1 MISDHEFKKITDKM
15 LQMEATYTDLIFKEV
30 ESLDCSL
37 FETTDN
43 LYSAIP
49 EGSTRIKKGD
59 SWGGNKVTGWFKC
72 SYTVT
77 PSTQGQK
84 LYLCADTGALETLVF
99 VNGKPHGVLANKVVI
114 RTRGN
119 HHALIITDGVKEGTT
134 FDFAL
139 EAYCW
144 HNEVGTQPFKD
155 EPNGP
160 FNANHPVVFNSV
172 TIALRD
178 EVIKEFAFSLRA
190 VNEIAQFT
198 RDDYKRAEAQNCL
211 YDIYKTVSQVPLES
225 GVDYPALK
233 RALERMNLILKKK
246 NLSDNY
252 PTMYITGHSHL
263 DTAWLW
269 PIKETIRK
277 AARTYSNA
285 ITMMKEYPEYTF
297 LQSSACHADMM
308 KKYYPTIF
316 EDIKRMVAEG
326 RWEPNGGVWIECD
339 CNVTGPEAM
348 VRQFLYGQRFTMKEF
363 GYKSDTFWLPD
374 TFGYSQS
381 LPQIMKHS
389 GVKNFC
395 TTKMSWNDTN
405 VFPWD
410 TFNWQGIDGTAV
422 LANLIDIQMGPT
434 PKWAYTALYEKKRGT
449 RISNLRYNSYGYG
462 DGGAGPSYDLIEL
475 GRITEDIEGVPRVKY
490 SSISSYMDRLRM
502 EAYEIPN
509 YRGEIYL
516 ELHRGTLTSQSE
528 IKKGNR
534 KAEEALHTLDA
545 ILATDMVNSN
555 CHKVDM
561 ETLWKRLLINQFHDI
576 LPGTC
581 ISDVNLKAV
590 KDLKELKSDVEKEI
604 AKALNGNG
612 ELCVYNSSPFTM
624 TDCILDREIE
634 GLESITTLEG
644 KKSYIPN
651 ANINSYSSK
660 AISAFESVNTEM
672 MLVDGLRVETPTLII
687 RFSPNGYI
695 ESLFDKEEQREVARS
710 LGLDRIFLNEDV
722 PQAWDNWDVD
732 KDLIENLK
740 PFAGEAKISLKEVT
754 KSTVTFETVI
764 TLSEKSTLTKLIRI
778 YSGKKQIDFETSI
791 NWHEKH
797 KLLKAGFDLDINA
810 TGLRSEIQFGSIV
823 RPVWKTN
830 SFEEAKFEVSNQRW
844 SDYSEPGYGA
854 AILNDSKYGINA
866 LGNLVTLT
874 LQKSGTHPDPR
885 ADEGVHSFKYS
896 LLLHSAFSSD
906 SVISKA
912 YSFNTEPRVY
922 RGKLIEA
929 PVKVSSSHVVIESLK
944 IAEDD
949 NGLIIRLYECEGT
962 GCHCSLKASFDAKAE
977 IVNFLEEPQGGCDLN
992 DLYFKAFEIKTIR
1005 LYRVGK

>member
-15 LQMEATYTDLIFKEV
+15 LQMEASYTDLIFKEV
-30 ESLDCSL
+30 ASLDCSL

-43 LYSAIP
+43 LYTAIP
-49 EGSTRIKKGD
+49 ECSKRIKEGE
-59 SWGGNKVTGWFKC
+59 SWGGNKITGWFKT

-77 PSTQGQK
+77 PETQNQK

-119 HHALIITDGVKEGTT
+119 HHALIITDGAKEGTV
-134 FDFAL
+134 FNFAL

-160 FNANHPVVFNSV
+160 FDADHPVVFKRV

-190 VNEIAQFT
+190 INEIAQFT

-211 YDIYKTVSQVPLES
+211 YDIYKTVSQVPLET

-233 RALERMNLILKKK
+233 RAVERMNVILKKK
-246 NLSDNY
+246 NLSENY
-252 PTMYITGHSHL
+252 PTMYVTGHSHL

-285 ITMMKEYPEYTF
+285 ITMMKEYPEYIF

-308 KKYYPTIF
+308 KKYYPSIF
-316 EDIKRMVAEG
+316 EDIKEMVASG

-348 VRQFLYGQRFTMKEF
+348 VRQFLYGQKFTMKEF
-363 GYKSDTFWLPD
+363 GFKSDTFWLPD

-389 GVKNFC
+389 GVRNFC

-405 VFPWD
+405 IFPWD
-410 TFNWQGIDGTAV
+410 TFNWQGIDGTSV

-462 DGGAGPSYDLIEL
+462 DGGAGPSYDLIEI

-490 SSISSYMDRLRM
+490 SSISSYMDRIRK
-502 EAYEIPN
+502 EAYEIPE

-534 KAEEALHTLDA
+534 KAEEALHALDA
-545 ILATDMVNSN
+545 ILATNMVNSISHN
-555 CHKVDM
+555 VDM
-561 ETLWKRLLINQFHDI
+561 EALWKRLLINQFHDI

-581 ISDVNLKAV
+581 IKDVNIKAV
-590 KDLKELKSDVEKEI
+590 SDLKELKSDLEQEI
-604 AKALNGNG
+604 SKALSGSG
-612 ELCVYNSSPFTM
+612 ELCVYNPSPFTM

-634 GLESITTLEG
+634 GFESITTIEG

-651 ANINSYSSK
+651 ANIKAYSSK
-660 AISAFESVNTEM
+660 VISAFENIDGKTIS
-672 MLVDGLRVETPTLII
+672 VDGLNVETPYFII
-687 RFSPNGYI
+687 RFSPDGYI

-710 LGLDRIFLNEDV
+710 LGLDRILLNEDV

-740 PFAGEAKISLKEVT
+740 PFAGDVKISLKEVT
-754 KSTVTFETVI
+754 KSTVTFETVMK
-764 TLSEKSTLTKLIRI
+764 LSSKSSLTKLTRI
-778 YSGKKQIDFETSI
+778 YSGKKQIDFEVSL

-797 KLLKAGFDLDINA
+797 KLLKTGFDLDINA
-810 TGLRSEIQFGSIV
+810 TGLKSEIQFGSIV

-866 LGNLVTLT
+866 LGNLVSLT
-874 LQKSGTHPDPR
+874 LQKSGTHPDPM
-885 ADEGVHSFKYS
+885 ADEGVHTFKYS
-896 LLLHSAFSSD
+896 LLIHSAFSTE

-912 YSFNTEPRVY
+912 YCFNALPRLYNGSV
-922 RGKLIEA
+922 LNA
-929 PVKVSSSHVVIESLK
+929 PVKVSSPHVVIESLK

-949 NGLIIRLYECEGT
+949 DALIVRLYECEGT
-962 GCHCSLKASFDAKAE
+962 GCSCRLETSFEAKADV
-977 IVNFLEEPQGGCDLN
+977 VNFLEEKQEDCDINNLH
-992 DLYFKAFEIKTIR
+992 FKAFEIKTIR
-1005 LYRVGK
+1005 LYRLGK

>member
-1 MISDHEFKKITDKM
+1 MISDREFNKITDKM

-30 ESLDCSL
+30 ASLDCSF
-37 FETTDN
+37 FETEDN

-49 EGSTRIKKGD
+49 ECSTRIQKND
-59 SWGGNKVTGWFKC
+59 TWGGNKKTGWFKT
-72 SYTVT
+72 SYIVD
-77 PSTQGQK
+77 STTKGKK
-84 LYLCADTGALETLVF
+84 LFLCADTGALETLVF

-119 HHALIITDGVKEGTT
+119 HHALIITDGVEEGTI
-134 FDFAL
+134 FEFAL

-144 HNEVGTQPFKD
+144 HNEVGTQPFKT

-160 FNANHPVVFNSV
+160 FDANHPVTFKSV

-178 EVIKEFAFSLRA
+178 EEIKEFAFSLRA
-190 VNEIAQFT
+190 INEIAQFT

-211 YDIYKTVSQVPLES
+211 YEIYRTVSQVPLES
-225 GVDYPALK
+225 GIDYPALK
-233 RALERMNLILKKK
+233 KSVESMNKILKRK
-246 NLSDNY
+246 NHCDSW
-252 PTMYITGHSHL
+252 PTMYVSGHSHL

-285 ITMMKEYPEYTF
+285 ITMMKEYPEYIF

-308 KKYYPTIF
+308 KKYYPSIF
-316 EDIKRMVAEG
+316 SDIKEMVAQG

-339 CNVTGPEAM
+339 CNVTGAEAM
-348 VRQFLYGQRFTMKEF
+348 VRQFLYGQKFTLKEF
-363 GYKSDTFWLPD
+363 NYKSDTFWLPD

-405 VFPWD
+405 VFPYD
-410 TFNWQGIDGTAV
+410 TFYWQGIDGTSV

-449 RISNLRYNSYGYG
+449 RISNSRYNAYGYG
-462 DGGAGPSYDLIEL
+462 DGGAGPSYDLIEI

-490 SSISSYMDRLRM
+490 SSISSYMDRVRE
-502 EAYEIPN
+502 EAFEIPQ
-509 YRGEIYL
+509 YRGELYL

-534 KAEEALHTLDA
+534 KAEEALHALDA
-545 ILATDMVNSN
+545 IIATDFVNAK
-555 CHKVDM
+555 HHDVDM
-561 ETLWKRLLINQFHDI
+561 EGLWKRLLINQFHDI

-581 ISDVNLKAV
+581 IDEVNIKAV
-590 KDLKELKSDVEKEI
+590 KDLKDLKIDVEKEI
-604 AKALNGNG
+604 NKALISDGS
-612 ELCVYNSSPFTM
+612 LCIYNPSPFKAK
-624 TDCILDREIE
+624 DCIVDGKIE
-634 GLESITTLEG
+634 GFESITTIDG
-644 KKSYIPN
+644 IKTYIPN
-651 ANINSYSSK
+651 INIDSYSSK
-660 AISAFESVNTEM
+660 AISAIENNCCGKIS
-672 MLVDGLRVETPTLII
+672 VDGLCVETPTLRL
-687 RFSPNGYI
+687 RFSSLGYI

-710 LGLDRIFLNEDV
+710 LGLDRVFLNEDV

-740 PFAGEAKISLKEVT
+740 PFIGDVTIALKET
-754 KSTVTFETVI
+754 TRSTVTFETI
-764 TLSEKSTLTKLIRI
+764 MKLSNKSTLTKLTRI
-778 YSGKKQIDFETSI
+778 YSDKKQIDFEVLLD
-791 NWHEKH
+791 WHEKH
-797 KLLKAGFDLDINA
+797 KLLKAGFDFDINA

-830 SFEEAKFEVSNQRW
+830 TFEEAKFEVSNQKW

-866 LGNLVTLT
+866 LGNLVSLT
-874 LQKSGTHPDPR
+874 LQKSGTHPDPM
-885 ADEGVHSFKYS
+885 ADEGIHSFKYS
-896 LLLHSAFSSD
+896 LLLHSGFSTE

-912 YSFNTEPRVY
+912 YNFNTSLRVY
-922 RGKLIEA
+922 NGCEKVA

-944 IAEDD
+944 VSEDND
-949 NGLIIRLYECEGT
+949 SLIVRLYECEGT
-962 GCHCSLKASFDAKAE
+962 GCNCSLKPSFDCTAE
-977 IVNFLEEPQGGCDLN
+977 EVNFLEEKQCDCDLN
-992 DLYFKAFEIKTIR
+992 NLHFKAFEIKTIR
-1005 LYRVGK
+1005 LYPLGR